1 MPILQI
7 RDKTGN
13 RWVCQPTEMIGEIWM
28 DDCYCGQ
35 FILYD
40 DEMILINRAM
50 KIDVYIGACEH
61 VGPLGGNSNG

>member
-13 RWVCQPTEMIGEIWM
+13 RWVCQPEEMVGEIWM

-35 FILYD
+35 FILYE
-40 DEMILINRAM
+40 DEMVLINRSM

-61 VGPLGGNSNG
+61 VGPSRRNHD